1 MEEKTMVDERTER
14 DKQALLEILKEM
26 PIIQIACKR
35 SGTSR
40 ATYYRWRKDDKDFLE
55 KSDEALK
62 QGNEYITDMSE
73 GQLISLIREKSWP
86 AISFWLRKCSPKFKD
101 RIEVSGKIETPKNE
115 LTPEQQAIVTEAL
128 RLASLHVDE
137 EAEEIK
143 INEEDKK
150 DEK

>member
-14 DKQALLEILKEM
+14 DKQALLEILREM

-55 KSDEALK
+55 KSEEALK

-101 RIEVSGKIETPKNE
+101 RIEVSGKIEAPKNE

-128 RLASLHVDE
+128 RLASLNVDE
-137 EAEEIK
+137 EAEEINN
-143 INEEDKK
+143 NENKK